1 MTTRARNYC
10 FTLNNYT
17 EEEET
22 SIQGVECKYI
32 VYGREIGAEGTA
44 HLQGLIVFKNPRTFS
59 AVKAI
64 QERAHWEV
72 CRSVPASIVYCK
84 KDGNIYEDG
93 EPPQK
98 NGGDSQAQ
106 RAIKNKRLMTI
117 PLEELVA
124 SGELAANQVP
134 IIKKAR
140 VILAQEHK
148 PYQHDSTR
156 GVWIYGPPGVG
167 KTHRAREYP
176 GSMYIKAQNKWF
188 DGYEGEENIVIDDF
202 DTKGECL
209 SHYMKI
215 WSDKWSCSGEI
226 KGGTVH
232 LQHRRLIVTSNYHP
246 CQIWTVD
253 GVLCSAIERRFEI
266 IHIEE

>member
-1 MTTRARNYC
+1 MSRARTYC

-17 EEEET
+17 EVEEQDVQQWTCE
-22 SIQGVECKYI
+22 YL
-32 VYGREIGAEGTA
+32 VYGREKGEEGTP
-44 HLQGLIVFKNPRTFS
+44 HLQGCIKFKEKKSLAQMKKLQP
-59 AVKAI
+59 
-64 QERAHWEV
+64 RAHWET
-72 CRSVPASIVYCK
+72 CRSVQASTVYCK
-84 KDGNIYEDG
+84 KDGDVFEKG
-93 EPPQK
+93 TPPQK
-98 NGGDSQAQ
+98 NGGDSQQ
-106 RAIKNKRLMTI
+106 ERAEKNKRLMTI
-117 PLEELVA
+117 SLEELVE
-124 SGELAANQVP
+124 SGELALTQVP
-134 IIKKAR
+134 LVKKAR

-156 GVWIYGPPGVG
+156 GIWIYGPPGVG
-167 KTHRAREYP
+167 KTHRAREYE
-176 GSMYIKAQNKWF
+176 GTIYIKAQNKWF
-188 DGYEGEENIVIDDF
+188 DGYEGEDNIVIDDF

-232 LQHRRLIVTSNYHP
+232 LQHKRLIVTSNYHP

-253 GVLCSAIERRFEI
+253 AVLCAAIERRFEI